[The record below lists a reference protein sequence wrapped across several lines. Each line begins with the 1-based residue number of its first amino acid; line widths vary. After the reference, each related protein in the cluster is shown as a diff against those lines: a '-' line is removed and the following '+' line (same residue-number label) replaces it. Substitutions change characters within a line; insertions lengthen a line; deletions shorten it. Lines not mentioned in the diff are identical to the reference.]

1 MSENSLVP
9 KERKEIGAVGSKNQA
24 PHFLKSRTDLPPGSV
39 VKENSASIRTDDRKK
54 FVCYMPNQLQS
65 YTASPSA
72 LLKDAK
78 DKDAKNKD
86 TKEKKVKKIWLLVEE
101 NVAADLNWIFSIV
114 EHLRKDGFEMVGKI
128 PTPQSV
134 ITSLLEDL
142 SNSTG
147 IGDNATG
154 SAEARSGDM
163 GRYFEVLIGHCLR
176 EKISDI
182 HIEKRAFNSVVRVRK
197 HGDLIDY
204 DKDIS
209 NSNAERLSRIIY
221 DIFGSDQDVMFRDD
235 DFQVASV
242 DWNSRGESVKLRYQS
257 LPTYL
262 GGFDVVLRVLPIGTD
277 DEVITPLEDLG
288 YSAQQVKSLLEI
300 SGRPHGALII
310 AGTTG
315 SGKSTTLKN
324 LLMYI
329 NRARNYRCKI
339 YTIEDPPE
347 YRIPF
352 VSQIPVNRAQ
362 ADKGGRSAFSEP
374 LKAVMRGDPDIL
386 MLGEIR
392 DQETGNGLQKA
403 TQSGHQVLSTI
414 HATRALGI
422 PPRLLDFGL
431 DSSLLGSPDFL
442 TGLIYQ
448 RLLPVLC
455 PHCSRPFSDIITSS
469 SSTQDDSDLAQR
481 LEEIADL
488 GIDNI
493 RVRSPTGCSKCNNMS
508 IVDRT
513 VCAEIIAPDLKV
525 LHAIEKNNLKLA
537 EHNWLQTT
545 DGDRDSLDMTGKSV
559 LEHALYKMRQ
569 GIVSPYDIETTFGHV
584 NSTKQRREDLEELI
598 QEIAKENK

>member
-9 KERKEIGAVGSKNQA
+9 REKKDIGPVGSKSQA
-24 PHFLKSRTDLPPGSV
+24 PSFLQSRTDLPPGSV
-39 VKENSASIRTDDRKK
+39 VKENSASIGKDDRQK
-54 FVCYMPNQLQS
+54 FVCYMPNQLQ
-65 YTASPSA
+65 THHHPT
-72 LLKDAK
+72 LNDGKGK
-78 DKDAKNKD
+78 DK
-86 TKEKKVKKIWLLVEE
+86 KEKRVKKIWLLIEE
-101 NVAADLNWIFSIV
+101 DYSKKINWVLSLID
-114 EHLRKDGFEMVGKI
+114 HLRKDGFEMVVRI
-128 PTPQSV
+128 PAPQSV
-134 ITSLLEDL
+134 ITSLLDDL
-142 SNSTG
+142 TSFGG
-147 IGDNATG
+147 IGEGNATG

-163 GRYFEVLIGHCLR
+163 GIYFEKLIGHCLQ

-182 HIEKRAFNSVVRVRK
+182 HIEKRAFNSIIRVRK
-197 HGDLIDY
+197 HGDMMIY
-204 DKDIS
+204 DPNIS

-235 DFQVASV
+235 DFQVASI
-242 DWNSRGESVKLRYQS
+242 DWNVRGESVKLRYQS

-329 NRARNYRCKI
+329 NRSRSYRCKI

-362 ADKGGRSAFSEP
+362 AEKEGKNGFSEP
-374 LKAVMRGDPDIL
+374 MKAVMRGDPDIL

-392 DQETGNGLQKA
+392 DEETGNGLQKA
-403 TQSGHQVLSTI
+403 TQSGHQVLSTT

-431 DSSLLGSPDFL
+431 DSTLLGSPDFL

-455 PHCSRPFSDIITSS
+455 PNCSLPFSDIIMSS
-469 SSTQDDSDLAQR
+469 ASTQDDTDLAQR
-481 LEEIADL
+481 LEEVADL
-488 GIDNI
+488 GMDNI

-525 LHAIEKNNLKLA
+525 LHAIENNNLKLA
-537 EHNWLQTT
+537 EHYWLETS
-545 DGDRDSLDMTGKSV
+545 DGDRDSLNMTGKSV

-569 GIVSPYDIETTFGHV
+569 GIVSPYDVETTFGHV
-584 NSTKQRREDLEELI
+584 NSTNHRRDDLRQLME
-598 QEIAKENK
+598 EIAKDAKK